1 MKQIVIHACSVKA
14 YGRYRRPPRPF
25 EVANCDLRKIRPQR
39 LPTETWKSFR
49 ESSRVPSDR
58 LVQSFRC
65 DAVEFRKINV
75 QHDAMAPDDE
85 NPLGDIV
92 HPETRQQCVG
102 LLFQILDH
110 AVAKFN

>member
-1 MKQIVIHACSVKA
+1 M
-14 YGRYRRPPRPF
+14 
-25 EVANCDLRKIRPQR
+25 
-39 LPTETWKSFR
+39 KSFGNLAAFLR
-49 ESSRVPSDR
+49 TASFE
-58 LVQSFRC
+58 SFRC

-110 AVAKFN
+110 AVAKFQLMCPI